1 MCNKL
6 NKRTVIRL
14 QYRIKEYREKL
25 KMSQAELSEKAKVSR
40 TIISGLESGSI
51 TVTTTETLLKIAKA
65 LGKNVSDIFFETNVW
80 HVVQTEKGVR
90 RVKRKPRALRK
101 RLSALE
107 VEVHKLKVINEILF
121 EFCRSV
127 ANKDQ
132 LSLLSYQQLNGPVT
146 DSNEKVRMLLDEVR
160 KF

>member
-1 MCNKL
+1 MRK
-6 NKRTVIRL
+6 K
-14 QYRIKEYREKL
+14 
-25 KMSQAELSEKAKVSR
+25 SR
-40 TIISGLESGSI
+40 T
-51 TVTTTETLLKIAKA
+51 
-65 LGKNVSDIFFETNVW
+65 
-80 HVVQTEKGVR
+80 
-90 RVKRKPRALRK
+90 LRK

-121 EFCRSV
+121 EFARSV

-132 LSLLSYQQLNGPVT
+132 LSLLSYQQLNSPVA

>member
-1 MCNKL
+1 MK
-6 NKRTVIRL
+6 K
-14 QYRIKEYREKL
+14 
-25 KMSQAELSEKAKVSR
+25 
-40 TIISGLESGSI
+40 
-51 TVTTTETLLKIAKA
+51 
-65 LGKNVSDIFFETNVW
+65 
-80 HVVQTEKGVR
+80 
-90 RVKRKPRALRK
+90 KPQALRK

-107 VEVHKLKVINEILF
+107 VEVHKLKVTNEILF

-132 LSLLSYQQLNGPVT
+132 LSLLSYQQLNSPVA

>member
-1 MCNKL
+1 M
-6 NKRTVIRL
+6 
-14 QYRIKEYREKL
+14 
-25 KMSQAELSEKAKVSR
+25 
-40 TIISGLESGSI
+40 
-51 TVTTTETLLKIAKA
+51 
-65 LGKNVSDIFFETNVW
+65 
-80 HVVQTEKGVR
+80 R

>member
-1 MCNKL
+1 MK
-6 NKRTVIRL
+6 K
-14 QYRIKEYREKL
+14 
-25 KMSQAELSEKAKVSR
+25 
-40 TIISGLESGSI
+40 
-51 TVTTTETLLKIAKA
+51 
-65 LGKNVSDIFFETNVW
+65 
-80 HVVQTEKGVR
+80 
-90 RVKRKPRALRK
+90 KPRTLRK

-132 LSLLSYQQLNGPVT
+132 LSLLSYQQLNSPVA
-146 DSNEKVRMLLDEVR
+146 DSNEKIRMLLDDVR